1 MGEQKEKRMKK
12 QEKKT
17 GLKEILK
24 GGQETLPGFQFQIY
38 RAEDKRSLWNADFEI
53 LFLLKGDGRVSY
65 EDGVVYRVQ
74 EKDLFVVNGFQICSI
89 DLNAQGILLSLKM
102 SADAIASVHIE
113 FLKYEIE
120 CRSFLFMEE
129 QQETFD
135 VIRSDLARVFQEA
148 YKNDMMQ
155 PVNARSRITALLE
168 DLSRYFAVGERV
180 KHSRSGRERIQMASD
195 YILQHYKEAITLE
208 DLADHIYLSRT
219 YISRSFPRYFGVS
232 FLEYITQVRLAH
244 AILDMHGDATLTEI
258 AYNNG
263 FSNEN
268 VMIRAFRKYFGM
280 TPGEYRKSIVQ
291 TAVREEE
298 KNCGLI
304 KYIDR
309 TTEDYEKDN
318 DVYRVLL
325 QYAGFREQEFD
336 AEKENSVQILA
347 ALGGRKQ
354 RIAGHW
360 RRIINGGYARSV
372 LDARVQEE
380 LAQAIRDIGYEFIR
394 VKGILDDDMCVLR
407 RDMKGEI
414 RVGYQY
420 IDAVLDFILSI
431 GAKPMIEF
439 GHMPGLLA
447 EQPSQITMR
456 PVQNAAP
463 KDLEAWKRLI
473 GGIMDHLR
481 TRYGVE
487 RMRNW
492 IWVPWVN
499 TDFFENCGMDRYIE
513 VYRISHQE
521 IKRICPDFL
530 TCLSYG
536 TMGEHGIK
544 ELLLKMEEAGCL
556 PEIYG
561 VRSFGAV
568 MPWEEQE
575 DLNLIVNSDSFDFAV
590 SRDMDYLQNYLRKI
604 RKRLQKMGFQ
614 GTPIIVDE
622 CSNNVWQRDLCND
635 TCYKAAW
642 LFKNMLEN
650 ENEANGL
657 AYFSINDRL
666 DEIFPV
672 HDSFHGGFGMFTD
685 DGIPKAV
692 YGAAKLLGKMGTR
705 FVASGKGY
713 FISTE
718 EREEKIQIY
727 LYNYVHYDMLYRH
740 RHTVNISRTDRYR
753 VFQAGENLTFS
764 VQLQK
769 VPGGEYRIQC
779 YKITREQGSPY
790 DCWAAMGAPEAM
802 TSEEKEMICHS
813 ADPEYRVWRETVGEE
828 QILSVQEHLKVH
840 EVACIEII
848 CLNHYREL
856 H

>member
-1 MGEQKEKRMKK
+1 MKK

-89 DLNAQGILLSLKM
+89 DLNEQGILLSLKM
-102 SADAIASVHIE
+102 SADAIASVYIE

-120 CRSFLFMEE
+120 CRSFLFTEE
-129 QQETFD
+129 QQEAFD

-168 DLSRYFAVGERV
+168 DLSRYFAAGERM

-244 AILDMHGDATLTEI
+244 AILDMHGYATLTEI

-473 GGIMDHLR
+473 GGIMDHL
-481 TRYGVE
+481 
-487 RMRNW
+487 
-492 IWVPWVN
+492 
-499 TDFFENCGMDRYIE
+499 
-513 VYRISHQE
+513 
-521 IKRICPDFL
+521 
-530 TCLSYG
+530 
-536 TMGEHGIK
+536 
-544 ELLLKMEEAGCL
+544 
-556 PEIYG
+556 
-561 VRSFGAV
+561 
-568 MPWEEQE
+568 
-575 DLNLIVNSDSFDFAV
+575 
-590 SRDMDYLQNYLRKI
+590 
-604 RKRLQKMGFQ
+604 
-614 GTPIIVDE
+614 
-622 CSNNVWQRDLCND
+622 
-635 TCYKAAW
+635 
-642 LFKNMLEN
+642 
-650 ENEANGL
+650 
-657 AYFSINDRL
+657 
-666 DEIFPV
+666 
-672 HDSFHGGFGMFTD
+672 
-685 DGIPKAV
+685 
-692 YGAAKLLGKMGTR
+692 
-705 FVASGKGY
+705 
-713 FISTE
+713 
-718 EREEKIQIY
+718 QIGRAH
-727 LYNYVHYDMLYRH
+727 V
-740 RHTVNISRTDRYR
+740 
-753 VFQAGENLTFS
+753 
-764 VQLQK
+764 
-769 VPGGEYRIQC
+769 
-779 YKITREQGSPY
+779 
-790 DCWAAMGAPEAM
+790 
-802 TSEEKEMICHS
+802 
-813 ADPEYRVWRETVGEE
+813 
-828 QILSVQEHLKVH
+828 
-840 EVACIEII
+840 
-848 CLNHYREL
+848 
-856 H
+856 

>member
-1 MGEQKEKRMKK
+1 MKK

-89 DLNAQGILLSLKM
+89 DLNEQGILLSLKM

-120 CRSFLFMEE
+120 CRSFLFTEE
-129 QQETFD
+129 QQEAFD

-168 DLSRYFAVGERV
+168 DLSRYFAAGERM

-487 RMRNW
+487 RMSDCLRKQDVAIYLKIQGFPGKEKIEMSKENGYVLHLDISKFFSGW
-492 IWVPWVN
+492 DAISGQQKENFRRALKAMDEYRSTADALEVLTGSDRLFKIIESESGDYAVRKERMEKLIDAIRSGADFSRCETLEAITATATTPVSFVQATFDNFARWEKEQIAKAYKVN
-499 TDFFENCGMDRYIE
+499 PSE
-513 VYRISHQE
+513 VNLKRTIPGTAVQRAE
-521 IKRICPDFL
+521 IPK
-530 TCLSYG
+530 
-536 TMGEHGIK
+536 MN
-544 ELLLKMEEAGCL
+544 LK
-556 PEIYG
+556 I
-561 VRSFGAV
+561 
-568 MPWEEQE
+568 
-575 DLNLIVNSDSFDFAV
+575 DFAV
-590 SRDMDYLQNYLRKI
+590 YVRMEDRT
-604 RKRLQKMGFQ
+604 Q
-614 GTPIIVDE
+614 GT
-622 CSNNVWQRDLCND
+622 
-635 TCYKAAW
+635 
-642 LFKNMLEN
+642 
-650 ENEANGL
+650 L
-657 AYFSINDRL
+657 AVI
-666 DEIFPV
+666 
-672 HDSFHGGFGMFTD
+672 
-685 DGIPKAV
+685 K
-692 YGAAKLLGKMGTR
+692 
-705 FVASGKGY
+705 
-713 FISTE
+713 
-718 EREEKIQIY
+718 
-727 LYNYVHYDMLYRH
+727 
-740 RHTVNISRTDRYR
+740 
-753 VFQAGENLTFS
+753 
-764 VQLQK
+764 
-769 VPGGEYRIQC
+769 EY
-779 YKITREQGSPY
+779 
-790 DCWAAMGAPEAM
+790 
-802 TSEEKEMICHS
+802 
-813 ADPEYRVWRETVGEE
+813 
-828 QILSVQEHLKVH
+828 
-840 EVACIEII
+840 
-848 CLNHYREL
+848 
-856 H
+856 

>member
-120 CRSFLFMEE
+120 CRSFLFKEE

-622 CSNNVWQRDLCND
+622 CSNNVWQRDLAMIPAIKRHGCLK
-635 TCYKAAW
+635 TCWKTRMRQMA
-642 LFKNMLEN
+642 LH
-650 ENEANGL
+650 
-657 AYFSINDRL
+657 
-666 DEIFPV
+666 IFPSMTV
-672 HDSFHGGFGMFTD
+672 WMRSFRYTILSMEDSECLRMMGYLKQFMVRQNFSERWGRVLLHREK
-685 DGIPKAV
+685 GILSAPKKEKRK
-692 YGAAKLLGKMGTR
+692 YR
-705 FVASGKGY
+705 
-713 FISTE
+713 FISTIMCIMTCCTVIAIPSIFHGQIDIVFF
-718 EREEKIQIY
+718 RREKI
-727 LYNYVHYDMLYRH
+727 
-740 RHTVNISRTDRYR
+740 
-753 VFQAGENLTFS
+753 
-764 VQLQK
+764 
-769 VPGGEYRIQC
+769 
-779 YKITREQGSPY
+779 
-790 DCWAAMGAPEAM
+790 
-802 TSEEKEMICHS
+802 
-813 ADPEYRVWRETVGEE
+813 
-828 QILSVQEHLKVH
+828 
-840 EVACIEII
+840 
-848 CLNHYREL
+848 
-856 H
+856 

>member
-120 CRSFLFMEE
+120 CRSFLFKEE

-360 RRIINGGYARSV
+360 SFLYTLNRS
-372 LDARVQEE
+372 
-380 LAQAIRDIGYEFIR
+380 G
-394 VKGILDDDMCVLR
+394 
-407 RDMKGEI
+407 
-414 RVGYQY
+414 
-420 IDAVLDFILSI
+420 
-431 GAKPMIEF
+431 
-439 GHMPGLLA
+439 
-447 EQPSQITMR
+447 
-456 PVQNAAP
+456 N
-463 KDLEAWKRLI
+463 
-473 GGIMDHLR
+473 
-481 TRYGVE
+481 
-487 RMRNW
+487 
-492 IWVPWVN
+492 
-499 TDFFENCGMDRYIE
+499 
-513 VYRISHQE
+513 
-521 IKRICPDFL
+521 
-530 TCLSYG
+530 
-536 TMGEHGIK
+536 
-544 ELLLKMEEAGCL
+544 
-556 PEIYG
+556 
-561 VRSFGAV
+561 
-568 MPWEEQE
+568 
-575 DLNLIVNSDSFDFAV
+575 
-590 SRDMDYLQNYLRKI
+590 
-604 RKRLQKMGFQ
+604 
-614 GTPIIVDE
+614 
-622 CSNNVWQRDLCND
+622 
-635 TCYKAAW
+635 
-642 LFKNMLEN
+642 
-650 ENEANGL
+650 
-657 AYFSINDRL
+657 
-666 DEIFPV
+666 
-672 HDSFHGGFGMFTD
+672 
-685 DGIPKAV
+685 
-692 YGAAKLLGKMGTR
+692 
-705 FVASGKGY
+705 
-713 FISTE
+713 
-718 EREEKIQIY
+718 
-727 LYNYVHYDMLYRH
+727 
-740 RHTVNISRTDRYR
+740 
-753 VFQAGENLTFS
+753 
-764 VQLQK
+764 
-769 VPGGEYRIQC
+769 
-779 YKITREQGSPY
+779 
-790 DCWAAMGAPEAM
+790 
-802 TSEEKEMICHS
+802 
-813 ADPEYRVWRETVGEE
+813 
-828 QILSVQEHLKVH
+828 
-840 EVACIEII
+840 
-848 CLNHYREL
+848 
-856 H
+856 